1 MDANWRHAEIGA
13 EERSKVEFKKSL
25 AERVS
30 GLLEFAKGDY
40 KTKNNTEKRRK
51 CVQCKEG
58 FVGRA
63 DQQTCSDK
71 CRKNKSLGK

>member
-1 MDANWRHAEIGA
+1 MSDSTRKPTGSEIEDRRRFKIELA
-13 EERSKVEFKKSL
+13 ARVE
-25 AERVS
+25 A
-30 GLLEFAKGDY
+30 FAKGDY
-40 KTKNNTEKRRK
+40 KTKNNTEKRKK
-51 CVQCKEG
+51 CVQCKGG